1 MSMSFEDSEVI
12 NRSQWFIGRYPGP
25 GATLAPEPG
34 AKLAQLKSLSNEIGE
49 LTFDEEIDILIT
61 AMTEIRDRE

>member
-25 GATLAPEPG
+25 GATLTPEQE
-34 AKLAQLKSLSNEIGE
+34 AKLAQLKSLSSEVGE
-49 LTFDEEIDILIT
+49 LTFDEEIDILII
-61 AMTEIRDRE
+61 AMTEINNK